1 MKSTANDSLL
11 LLTNCE
17 LLLLTAH
24 MLLHQEVIEVS
35 QEATRDVQGAAAG
48 ASCLDFRVPGGSR
61 AGSKQVCCRVTPLVV
76 LTSVL
81 AALNLY
87 TSCSVADLAGVT
99 RVLPCQQSAWAIK
112 DKFEVK
118 RMAI

>member
-1 MKSTANDSLL
+1 
-11 LLTNCE
+11 
-17 LLLLTAH
+17 

-61 AGSKQVCCRVTPLVV
+61 AGSKQVCCWVTPLVV

-87 TSCSVADLAGVT
+87 TSCSVADLAGSQGCCHASS
-99 RVLPCQQSAWAIK
+99 VLGLFQTSLKVK
-112 DKFEVK
+112 DGHLTDGQHKLTYL
-118 RMAI
+118 